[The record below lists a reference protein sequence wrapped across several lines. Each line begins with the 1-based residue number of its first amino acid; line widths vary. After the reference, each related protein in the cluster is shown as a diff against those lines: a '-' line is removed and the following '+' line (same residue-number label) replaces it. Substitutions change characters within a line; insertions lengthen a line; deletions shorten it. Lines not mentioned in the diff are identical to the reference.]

1 MPSVL
6 IGASNDGEEYQ
17 LFRVTSTGR
26 MPDGSIVIGNSG
38 TREVR
43 IFGQNGGHRR
53 TMGREGDGPGEF
65 RGVDQVIVSEDSI
78 LVWDAS
84 AFRASGFASDGSL
97 ARSVA
102 IDRNAILTRLQPP
115 LGLSPDSR
123 LLPNG
128 DLVFNLIRVF
138 GAPGADDRSFGA
150 LSRPPVVVVR
160 SSQNLARWD
169 TLAVQLGSEQVHFS
183 GGPIG
188 VFPLFPAY
196 QRVAVRAIGHLASR
210 IYLGDQSSR
219 EISCFAADGTETM
232 VRWRAERLSVTA
244 EEVAVWR
251 AERIEGIGR
260 LVGRGRGEALVD
272 RVPVPRTREPYG
284 RIFLDLE
291 GNLWVE
297 QAPSLLAGEPKR
309 FLVFDRTGRWLGE
322 TVMPDITPLEI
333 GDDYVIGLKRS
344 EWGIESVGVW
354 AITKPVQ

>member
-6 IGASNDGEEYQ
+6 IGASDDGEEYQ
-17 LFRVTSTGR
+17 LFRVTSAGR
-26 MPDGSIVIGNSG
+26 MPDGSIAVGNSG

-43 IFGQNGGHRR
+43 IFGRGGAYRR
-53 TMGREGDGPGEF
+53 TIGREGDGPGEF
-65 RGVDQVIVSEDSI
+65 RSVDQVIASEDSI

-84 AFRASGFASDGSL
+84 AFRASWFAADGSL
-97 ARSVA
+97 ARSVT
-102 IDRNAILTRLQPP
+102 IDRGAILRQLQPP
-115 LGLSPDSR
+115 LGLSPNSR

-128 DLVFNLIRVF
+128 DLVFNLRQVF
-138 GAPGADDRSFGA
+138 GAPGGDEPAIGVLF
-150 LSRPPVVVVR
+150 RPRLVVVR
-160 SSQNLARWD
+160 AFQDLARWD
-169 TLAVQLGSEQVHFS
+169 TLAVQLDGERVHFS
-183 GGPIG
+183 SPIG
-188 VFPLFPAY
+188 VLPLFPAY

-210 IYLGDQSSR
+210 ICLGDQSSR

-232 VRWRAERLSVTA
+232 VRWRAEPLPVTA

-260 LVGRGRGEALVD
+260 LVGRGRAEALVD
-272 RVPVPRTREPYG
+272 QVPVPRTREPYG

-333 GDDYVIGLKRS
+333 GDDYVIGLKRD